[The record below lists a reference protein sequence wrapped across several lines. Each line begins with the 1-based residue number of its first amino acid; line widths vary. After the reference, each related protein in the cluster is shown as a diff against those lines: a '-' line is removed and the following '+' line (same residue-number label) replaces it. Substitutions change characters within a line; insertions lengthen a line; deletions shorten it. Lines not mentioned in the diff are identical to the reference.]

1 MAASGSAYADVME
14 IPACD
19 GVNFEAVEQ
28 EALDLATRD
37 PIRLDTQIRSSISQ
51 LSVAWK
57 LAAEV
62 LKKSYSVRAVRAGKN
77 AEEGAVREREGAAE
91 GAVREGSCRYKLI
104 QAFYVWRLSRV
115 DVNLTLTGKYGEIVF
130 PGDDASLVAEQT
142 PAPAVD
148 DDPTKEEVVHLRGK
162 VIEMEKALSRV
173 RDSINCIQQGQR
185 AMRIHFFNIK
195 KEDRKIYTQ
204 LENDLRHACDELERC
219 KGHNTCQKVEKV
231 ECVRLLQNSEKR
243 VTLLEA
249 SLLDTQ
255 QCLQISQSRLKKVI
269 TPKRGN
275 RVADMDHERQMVDVI
290 AFYGSELERVENEF
304 RFYITSCGKDVE
316 VKNDKFENSE
326 IRYMR
331 ERLKRLNW
339 DLCKARDSCQRKN
352 DRAKTHEEACFKID
366 QELPEAIGKCNSQ
379 IVALDRDKQA
389 LVQECIQGNEVFEE
403 LHAKYNESQR
413 MMDAAEND
421 INYLRKVDNKLHRL
435 KQEMERSVQITR
447 QYRGSLLQEKKS
459 LEARCKEL
467 DDELNK
473 VKIEFYE
480 ATLLTAENVTLRV
493 MAMLHAD
500 VEKFRTER
508 ESILAATTE
517 YVTEYDLQLARLSY
531 IDNLKSRVIELL
543 NAPCTI
549 VDATSPSLV
558 LLSSGPGESLNVVS
572 PKRE

>member
-91 GAVREGSCRYKLI
+91 GAVREGSCRYK
-104 QAFYVWRLSRV
+104 VG
-115 DVNLTLTGKYGEIVF
+115 GKYGEIVF
-130 PGDDASLVAEQT
+130 PGDDASPVAEQT

-173 RDSINCIQQGQR
+173 RDSINCTQQGQR

-219 KGHNTCQKVEKV
+219 KGHNACQKVEKV

-275 RVADMDHERQMVDVI
+275 RVADMDHERQMVGVI

-316 VKNDKFENSE
+316 VKNDKFES
-326 IRYMR
+326 MWFA
-331 ERLKRLNW
+331 KW
-339 DLCKARDSCQRKN
+339 DEGGGASN
-352 DRAKTHEEACFKID
+352 
-366 QELPEAIGKCNSQ
+366 P
-379 IVALDRDKQA
+379 
-389 LVQECIQGNEVFEE
+389 
-403 LHAKYNESQR
+403 
-413 MMDAAEND
+413 
-421 INYLRKVDNKLHRL
+421 
-435 KQEMERSVQITR
+435 
-447 QYRGSLLQEKKS
+447 KS
-459 LEARCKEL
+459 
-467 DDELNK
+467 
-473 VKIEFYE
+473 
-480 ATLLTAENVTLRV
+480 
-493 MAMLHAD
+493 
-500 VEKFRTER
+500 
-508 ESILAATTE
+508 
-517 YVTEYDLQLARLSY
+517 
-531 IDNLKSRVIELL
+531 
-543 NAPCTI
+543 
-549 VDATSPSLV
+549 
-558 LLSSGPGESLNVVS
+558 
-572 PKRE
+572 